1 MNITFEFAT
10 RDDCLDRMVP
20 SDLRMLVSKRDSQAA
35 MLKDFRDAS
44 NSIGVETGTIASH
57 IHHDEV
63 LKSITGD
70 AYFLE
75 LIKESELRF
84 NRLSLQH
91 EKLRA
96 VAVPAL
102 HQLNSELDRL
112 QELGQ
117 DFTEGT
123 EVSDALYDVMNNGH
137 L

>member
-10 RDDCLDRMVP
+10 RDDCPDRIVP
-20 SDLRMLVSKRDSQAA
+20 SDLRMLVLKRDSQAK
-35 MLKDFRDAS
+35 MLKAFRDAS

-57 IHHDEV
+57 IEHDEAV
-63 LKSITGD
+63 KSITGD

-75 LIKESELRF
+75 LIKESEVRF

-96 VAVPAL
+96 ASSTAL
-102 HQLNSELDRL
+102 DQLNAELDRL

-117 DFTEGT
+117 DFTKGT
-123 EVSDALYDVMNNGH
+123 DVSDALYEVLNNG
-137 L
+137 